1 MKKRIIQILSVGFS
15 FLSIAVFFAMP
26 AAAYNNTNAV
36 NYARAHAK
44 KYNTDAYKTIDQDC
58 TNFISQCVNAG
69 GVSMSVHTNH
79 GLKAP
84 NTKNYV
90 MDSNQNYWYHIKEQQ
105 PGLLGIKRTV
115 YVYSST
121 WSFVDQFRNY
131 MVSKGRATANVKP
144 KVVDSIN
151 RGGSRPGDL
160 LQVQG
165 AHSVII
171 TGSSLTYCSHS
182 QDRLDEPISTFLK
195 FAQSKSGNMYHIRNN

>member
-15 FLSIAVFFAMP
+15 FLLIAVFFAMP

-160 LQVQG
+160 LQVQVLILLSLQG
-165 AHSVII
+165 RLLHIAAIRKIASMNQSAHS
-171 TGSSLTYCSHS
+171 
-182 QDRLDEPISTFLK
+182 
-195 FAQSKSGNMYHIRNN
+195 